1 MRRARLILVA
11 LSLAGCAGLGMQ
23 SSDNAAVADVK
34 NAAGQPVGTAR
45 FTQAGSVV
53 RILVEA
59 KGLPPGPHAVHVHA
73 VGKCDPPDFATAGP
87 HFNPLNKQH
96 GALNP
101 QGSHAGDLPNITVA
115 PDGTG
120 RMETPPS
127 SSRSA
132 RARCR
137 CGTPTAARSSST
149 PTPTTS
155 RPIRRATR
163 ATASRAACSSR
174 HRPANPPAPRQP
186 PAGAARRRCSPRAA
200 G

>member
-53 RILVEA
+53 RILVDA
-59 KGLPPGPHAVHVHA
+59 KGLPPGPYAVHVHA
-73 VGKCDPPDFATAGP
+73 VGKCDPPDFASAGP

-96 GALNP
+96 GALDP

-120 RMETPPS
+120 RMETTTEQLSLGSGPS
-127 SSRSA
+127 SVFDADGSA
-132 RARCR
+132 LIVHAAADDFKTDPTGNSGARIA
-137 CGTPTAARSSST
+137 CGVLMKS
-149 PTPTTS
+149 
-155 RPIRRATR
+155 
-163 ATASRAACSSR
+163 
-174 HRPANPPAPRQP
+174 PAP
-186 PAGAARRRCSPRAA
+186 
-200 G
+200 

>member
-23 SSDNAAVADVK
+23 SSDDAAVADVK
-34 NAAGQPVGTAR
+34 NAAGQSVGTAR

-73 VGKCDPPDFATAGP
+73 VGKCDPPDFASAGP

-120 RMETPPS
+120 RMETTTEQLTLGSGPLS
-127 SSRSA
+127 VWDADGSA
-132 RARCR
+132 LV
-137 CGTPTAARSSST
+137 
-149 PTPTTS
+149 
-155 RPIRRATR
+155 I
-163 ATASRAACSSR
+163 
-174 HRPANPPAPRQP
+174 HANPDDFKTDPTGNAGNRIACGVLVKAPAR
-186 PAGAARRRCSPRAA
+186 
-200 G
+200 